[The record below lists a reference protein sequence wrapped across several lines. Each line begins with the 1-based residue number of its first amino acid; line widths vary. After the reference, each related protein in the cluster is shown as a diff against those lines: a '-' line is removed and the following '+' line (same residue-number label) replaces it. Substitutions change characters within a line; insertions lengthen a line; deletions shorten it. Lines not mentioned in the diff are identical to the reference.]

1 MTLPQ
6 IIMVDWL
13 QVLQV
18 STVLLVTHL
27 ASFFIGV
34 FFAARCREDEGE

>member
-6 IIMVDWL
+6 IIMVDWT
-13 QVLQV
+13 QVLQALA
-18 STVLLVTHL
+18 VLLLTNL

-34 FFAARCREDEGE
+34 FFAARRREDEGE